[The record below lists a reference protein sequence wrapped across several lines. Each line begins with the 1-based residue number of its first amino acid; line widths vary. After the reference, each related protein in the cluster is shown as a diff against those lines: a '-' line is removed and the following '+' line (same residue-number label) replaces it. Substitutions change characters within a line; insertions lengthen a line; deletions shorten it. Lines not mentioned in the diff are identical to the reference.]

1 MTHEDVVTFSRNN
14 FSLV

>member
-1 MTHEDVVTFSRNN
+1 MTREDVVTFSRNN

>member
-14 FSLV
+14 FYLV